1 MEALEDSPVV
11 LLNGPRQCGKTTLA
25 QLIGTREH
33 LLSGEDRQNR
43 SAIPNYGYLSFDETI
58 PRESARE
65 DPVGFMAGLPERVI
79 LDEIQRA
86 PELFR
91 LIKLDVDRNRI
102 PGRFLLTGS
111 TSVSLLSELS
121 EALVGRLQIVRLHLL
136 SQCELK
142 AENSDGVAESG
153 FLAALFDKGFLG
165 FKNERLGTRLSE
177 AIVAGGFPLA
187 LARPTANRRAN
198 WYVNYVNYVDQMILR
213 DARVFGSVG
222 SIEAIP
228 NLLRS
233 AASQT
238 AHLYN
243 LSDLASPFELSRPTI
258 GSYVALLEKLFL
270 FERIPAWHGN
280 RLKRLIKAPKLFLTD
295 TGIAAALLGIDSESL
310 RSDRMLYGQLLETFV
325 FQELRRQASWQED
338 QNSFFHFR
346 DKDGVE
352 VDIVLEKRSG
362 TVAGVEVKASGTVR
376 SGDFRGLRKLRNSLG
391 ARFVNGVVLYDGE
404 TCTSFGDR
412 LYAVP
417 ISRLWSVN

>member
-1 MEALEDSPVV
+1 MSKTVIHPRFIRRRLMEALEDSPVV

-33 LLSGEDRQNR
+33 LLSGEDRHNR

-111 TSVSLLSELS
+111 TSVSLVSELS
-121 EALVGRLQIVRLHLL
+121 EALVGRLQIVRLHPL

-142 AENSDGVAESG
+142 AEYSDEVAESG
-153 FLAALFDKGFLG
+153 FLAALFGKGFLG

-198 WYVNYVNYVDQMILR
+198 WYVNYVDQMILR

-270 FERIPAWHGN
+270 LERIPAWHGN
-280 RLKRLIKAPKLFLTD
+280 RLKRLIKVPKLFLSD
-295 TGIAAALLGIDSESL
+295 TGIAAALLGISIFAKVMS
-310 RSDRMLYGQLLETFV
+310 
-325 FQELRRQASWQED
+325 
-338 QNSFFHFR
+338 
-346 DKDGVE
+346 
-352 VDIVLEKRSG
+352 
-362 TVAGVEVKASGTVR
+362 
-376 SGDFRGLRKLRNSLG
+376 
-391 ARFVNGVVLYDGE
+391 
-404 TCTSFGDR
+404 
-412 LYAVP
+412 
-417 ISRLWSVN
+417 